1 MREQLLQLREKAA
14 ASIGVA
20 ENLTT
25 LQEMKVKYLGKKGEL
40 TTILRGMGQLS
51 PEERPQ
57 VGRLANEIRNYIENI
72 ISEREERLE
81 EEQLQARLQSERI
94 DVTLPGDQPAL
105 GSLHPLTAIVEQIED
120 IFIGMGFEVAEGPE
134 VELDLYNFEML
145 NLTKDHPARDMQD
158 SLYITSEILMRTH
171 TSPVQVRTLQQ
182 KEGRAPVRII
192 CPGRVYRRDDDD
204 ATHSHQFMQMEGLVV
219 DRGVSMGEL
228 NGVLL
233 SFIEKMFG
241 EGTEMRL
248 RPSYFPF
255 TEPSV
260 EVDIF
265 DPERGWVEI
274 LGSGMVHPRVLE
286 KAGYDPE
293 RFSGFAFGMGVERI
307 ALLKYNIDDIRQFYQ
322 NDLRFLRQFQS
333 L

>member
-1 MREQLLQLREKAA
+1 LREQLLQLREKAA

-25 LQEMKVKYLGKKGEL
+25 LQEMKVKYLGKRGEL
-40 TTILRGMGQLS
+40 TTILRGMGQLT

-72 ISEREERLE
+72 IAEREELLE
-81 EEQLQARLQSERI
+81 EEQLKARLQSERI
-94 DVTLPGDQPAL
+94 DVTLPGDQPSL
-105 GSLHPLTAIVEQIED
+105 GSVHPMTAIVEQIED

-145 NLTKDHPARDMQD
+145 NLAKDHPARDMQD

-182 KEGRAPVRII
+182 KEGHAPVRII

-204 ATHSHQFMQMEGLVV
+204 ATHSHQFMQIEGLVV

-241 EGTEMRL
+241 EATEMRL

-322 NDLRFLRQFQS
+322 NDLRFLRQFRS

>member
-57 VGRLANEIRNYIENI
+57 VGRLANEIRSYIENI
-72 ISEREERLE
+72 IAEREGLLE

-94 DVTLPGDQPAL
+94 DVTLPGDQPSL
-105 GSLHPLTAIVEQIED
+105 GSLHPMTAIVEQIED

-182 KEGRAPVRII
+182 KEGHAPVRII

-204 ATHSHQFMQMEGLVV
+204 ATHSHQFMQIEGLVV

-274 LGSGMVHPRVLE
+274 LGSGMVHPHVLE

-322 NDLRFLRQFQS
+322 NDLRFLRQFRS